1 MTLIEDEVSIQ
12 KNRLL
17 KTLPAMRQKFEVKFD
32 IFPKSM
38 PSEPWA
44 SVIHLTTGNN
54 IGRHGDRIPGV
65 WLNPHPFWCVA
76 SSVSGNYNHHHTFLN
91 VSLNKWASFR
101 IWQNQIPDGS
111 YFFEYSI
118 DNNTI
123 HSIENND
130 PKTFR
135 NVKVYAGDPWHVSAD
150 AKIRNFQ
157 ICT

>member
-1 MTLIEDEVSIQ
+1 MLEDEVSIQ

-32 IFPKSM
+32 ILPKSM
-38 PSEPWA
+38 PIEPWA

-118 DNNTI
+118 NNKTI

-130 PKTFR
+130 PKLFR
-135 NVKVYAGDPWHVSAD
+135 NVKVYAADPWYVSAD